1 MLLNWIKPKT
11 DFGEVCPIFR
21 KDFKVDKKVKSVF
34 LEITAAGVY
43 EASLNNKKIGDGILT
58 PGWTS
63 YSKRHMYQTY
73 DITEMVSENNIL
85 TVNVGKGWYRS
96 SMDGGC
102 FDARGFLNC
111 PPAII
116 ACIEITYNNG
126 TTEVIHTDDTWKVSK
141 SEIIFSTIYDGE
153 IFDATAE
160 KNEYGETEIMKDFPK
175 DNLIPQEGR
184 YVKENYKIK
193 PLEYIITPKG
203 ERVIDFGRNMAG
215 YVEFAVNA
223 NRGDRILIS
232 YAEILD
238 SDGNFY
244 TDNYRKAKSL
254 TEYICTDGYQKYK
267 PHHTFFGF
275 RYIRLDEFPE
285 DFDLYYFTAITINT
299 EMERT
304 GYFKC
309 SDELLNKMYENII
322 SSQQS
327 NFIDIP
333 ADCPQRDERLG
344 WTGDAQVFTKTAAY
358 NFNIKEFFEK
368 WLNDMMA
375 EQWEN
380 GYVPYVIPNSLP
392 IEYPA
397 SAGYEDAAVIC
408 PWQIYL
414 FYGDKKLLSKHYPM
428 MRKWIKYITE
438 STTEKYLWTGG
449 EHFGDWLDLE
459 AAEGSYKGASD
470 KDLIATAFYAY
481 STSLVIKAGKEL
493 GEDVSYYENLYEN
506 IKKAF
511 KKRFTKLKTQ
521 TEHILVLYF
530 GLTDE
535 PEKIAKSLANLIKE
549 CGGYMKTGFLGT
561 PYILHALSDNG
572 YEKLAYNLL
581 LRREFPSWLYPVT
594 KGATTIWEHLD
605 GIKPDGTLW
614 DRAMNSFNHYSYGS
628 VGEWLYDTAAGI
640 KTSEKFPGFEKII
653 FEPITDPRLSWLEA
667 SVKTK
672 NGTAS
677 IRWEYCGETVK
688 YTISTP
694 ADSEIFIGGKKYSVG
709 KGNYIFYN

>member
-285 DFDLYYFTAITINT
+285 DFDLYDFTAITINT

-333 ADCPQRDERLG
+333 TDCPQRDERLG

-358 NFNIKEFFEK
+358 NFNIKDFFEK

-380 GYVPYVIPNSLP
+380 GYVPFVIPNSLP

-493 GEDVSYYENLYEN
+493 GEDVS
-506 IKKAF
+506 
-511 KKRFTKLKTQ
+511 
-521 TEHILVLYF
+521 
-530 GLTDE
+530 
-535 PEKIAKSLANLIKE
+535 
-549 CGGYMKTGFLGT
+549 
-561 PYILHALSDNG
+561 
-572 YEKLAYNLL
+572 
-581 LRREFPSWLYPVT
+581 
-594 KGATTIWEHLD
+594 
-605 GIKPDGTLW
+605 
-614 DRAMNSFNHYSYGS
+614 
-628 VGEWLYDTAAGI
+628 
-640 KTSEKFPGFEKII
+640 
-653 FEPITDPRLSWLEA
+653 
-667 SVKTK
+667 
-672 NGTAS
+672 
-677 IRWEYCGETVK
+677 
-688 YTISTP
+688 
-694 ADSEIFIGGKKYSVG
+694 
-709 KGNYIFYN
+709 